1 MTKRTNTNIYLPAKR
16 RLLDWENSENRP
28 PLQFLR
34 SEKNKPKSP
43 KKKAFFLAF
52 LRLLLLVS
60 LIFLLS
66 LGIRFL
72 INLFS
77 AEKIITEMPLFLLP
91 ISQAELP
98 TTENVQYAHVIRKVK
113 KNESLEKIFQSLGL
127 NDELEA
133 EVHEKFSKFQQEK
146 KIKRLLQSGQPINF
160 VFTLDTELQRVAT
173 EPEAGKKLIVE
184 RTKSG
189 KFSTRIKTQKQEKR
203 EHVFM
208 GTIDSSFA
216 AAANKAEV
224 SYDIVDDLVDLFSD
238 RVEFNKDFHKGDRFT
253 VIFRDKLLSDGKP
266 SGEGTILAA
275 ALEINGEHLI
285 AARFVGSDGKA
296 RYFNEKGQILGNSF
310 LRYPLKFSRISSYF
324 TQSRFHPV
332 LKFARPHNGVDF
344 AAPIGTPV
352 RTIGNGEII
361 FAGRTNSTG
370 NSIKIRHG
378 QRFTT
383 EYFHLSSIVPGLKK
397 GIKVNRGEVIGA
409 VGMTGLATG
418 PHLHFGFFDND
429 KYVDPLKAKLPMLD
443 SLGRGNDINPNYLKR
458 VLFTLE
464 HYQTVS
470 LDSYYQGE
478 DF

>member
-1 MTKRTNTNIYLPAKR
+1 MAKRTSTNIYLPAKR
-16 RLLDWENSENRP
+16 RLLDWENSGVTP
-28 PLQFLR
+28 PLQIVR
-34 SEKNKPKSP
+34 PEKPKSP

-52 LRLLLLVS
+52 IRLLLLVAV
-60 LIFLLS
+60 IFFLS

-72 INLFS
+72 INWFS
-77 AEKIITEMPLFLLP
+77 AEKIITEMPLFVLP
-91 ISQAELP
+91 VTTAELP
-98 TTENVQYAHVIRKVK
+98 AVENVRFTHVIRKVK
-113 KNESLEKIFQSLGL
+113 KNETLEKIFTSIGL
-127 NDELEA
+127 SDELEV
-133 EVHEKFSKFQQEK
+133 EVHDRFSKLQQEK
-146 KIKRLLQSGQPINF
+146 KIKRLLQTGQAINF
-160 VFTLDTELQRVAT
+160 VFSLDTQLQRVAT

-184 RTKSG
+184 KTKSG
-189 KFSTRIKTQKQEKR
+189 KFSTRVKTQKQEKR
-203 EHVFM
+203 ERVFM
-208 GTIDSSFA
+208 GTIESSFA

-224 SYDIVDDLVDLFSD
+224 SYEIVDDLVDLFSD
-238 RVEFNKDFHKGDRFT
+238 RVEFNKDFHRGDRFT
-253 VIFRDKLLSDGKP
+253 VIFRDKLLSDGRL

-275 ALEINGEHLI
+275 ALEINGDHLI
-285 AARFVGSDGKA
+285 AARFVGTDGKA

-324 TQSRFHPV
+324 SQSRFHPV

-370 NSIKIRHG
+370 NSIKIRHS

-383 EYFHLSSIVPGLKK
+383 EYFHLSAISAGLKK
-397 GIKVNRGEVIGA
+397 GSKVNRGEVIGA

-443 SLGRGNDINPNYLKR
+443 SLGVGNDINPNYLKR

-470 LDSYYQGE
+470 LDSYYQAE
-478 DF
+478 D